1 MIKTLI
7 EILALDEF
15 KGISEAVDFAKGSH
29 KIPKTIRE
37 AINQEMRKHG
47 RKKNN

>member
-7 EILALDEF
+7 EILSLDDF
-15 KGISEAVDFAKGSH
+15 KGVSKTIDFAKGSH

-37 AINQEMRKHG
+37 AVKQEMRKCQ
-47 RKKNN
+47 KKEQ

>member
-15 KGISEAVDFAKGSH
+15 KGISGTIDFAKGSH

-37 AINQEMRKHG
+37 AIKQETRKWQ
-47 RKKNN
+47 RKEQ